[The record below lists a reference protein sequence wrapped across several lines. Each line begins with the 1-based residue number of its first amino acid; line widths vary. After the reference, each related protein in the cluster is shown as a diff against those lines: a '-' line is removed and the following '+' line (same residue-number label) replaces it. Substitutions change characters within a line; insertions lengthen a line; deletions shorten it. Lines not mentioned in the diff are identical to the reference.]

1 MWLLNLWIKLFFTY
15 NTSHKLLIYL
25 KDVEGKT
32 PLHSA
37 IEAGNQSVVEKLI
50 QQNGI
55 DLCTRDKSGLS
66 PFACAMTYKNQK
78 AAQKILQVGCKS
90 FSFKYVRKASISFM
104 IKNKQYYVILM
115 QPVESIVSL
124 NRRLQIN

>member
-1 MWLLNLWIKLFFTY
+1 MELFFSY
-15 NTSHKLLIYL
+15 NISHKLLIYF

-37 IEAGNQSVVEKLI
+37 IEAGNQSVAEKLI

>member
-1 MWLLNLWIKLFFTY
+1 M
-15 NTSHKLLIYL
+15 IYL

-90 FSFKYVRKASISFM
+90 FSFAYVRKVSLNFNM
-104 IKNKQYYVILM
+104 VFVCNQKQAICFLM
-115 QPVESIVSL
+115 QPLESIFSL

>member
-1 MWLLNLWIKLFFTY
+1 MYF
-15 NTSHKLLIYL
+15 

-78 AAQKILQVGCKS
+78 AAQKILQVGCES
-90 FSFKYVRKASISFM
+90 FSFMYDRKVNEM
-104 IKNKQYYVILM
+104 K
-115 QPVESIVSL
+115 
-124 NRRLQIN
+124 

>member
-1 MWLLNLWIKLFFTY
+1 M
-15 NTSHKLLIYL
+15 IYL

-37 IEAGNQSVVEKLI
+37 IEAGNQSVAEKLI

-90 FSFKYVRKASISFM
+90 FSFTYVRKVSLNFKIC
-104 IKNKQYYVILM
+104 NQKQAICFLM
-115 QPVESIVSL
+115 QPLESIFSL

>member
-1 MWLLNLWIKLFFTY
+1 MFFTY
-15 NTSHKLLIYL
+15 NTSYTLLIYL

-37 IEAGNQSVVEKLI
+37 IEAGNQSVAEKLI

-90 FSFKYVRKASISFM
+90 FSFTYARKVSYV
-104 IKNKQYYVILM
+104 IKNKRYA
-115 QPVESIVSL
+115 S
-124 NRRLQIN
+124 